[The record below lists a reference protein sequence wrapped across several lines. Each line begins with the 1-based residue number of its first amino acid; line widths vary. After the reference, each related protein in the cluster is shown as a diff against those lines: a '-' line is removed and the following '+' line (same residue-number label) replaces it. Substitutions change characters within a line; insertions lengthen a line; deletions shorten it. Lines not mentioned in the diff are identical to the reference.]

1 MYDQQRDILLYYPTQ
16 SKLEAEKV
24 KIVLSSIFAKFLL
37 GTENRIEQWW
47 IVSVLILN
55 QLEQDP
61 LGGAGVTNYGTV
73 LVER

>member
-1 MYDQQRDILLYYPTQ
+1 MTNNKTFYCIIQHKARW
-16 SKLEAEKV
+16 KLKKV

-61 LGGAGVTNYGTV
+61 LGGTGVTNYGTV
-73 LVER
+73 LAER